1 MIIYGS
7 RAVHLA
13 SAQPTSVAC
22 PSCGTQGSLVI
33 STFRRHAHIF
43 WIPLFPIG
51 KTGVSQCQHCKQVMK
66 VKEMPNNIRKEYE
79 YIKDEKRGP
88 LWQFAGLGLIAVLV
102 TWGSIATSQHKE
114 LVVQYLAAP
123 VAGDVYEYKAEVGHY
138 STFKIVGVTQDSV
151 YVSPNEY
158 ETNKVTGVDDID
170 KEENYSD
177 EIYGMARKDID
188 EMYQQGEIYDI
199 HRR

>member
-13 SAQPTSVAC
+13 SAQPTSITC

-79 YIKDEKRGP
+79 YVKDEKRGP
-88 LWQFAGLGLIAVLV
+88 LCSHGRKNKFSDHFFYVLNMRSGFPPHRTTIIAIVRFRTSVAKRLLAVL
-102 TWGSIATSQHKE
+102 
-114 LVVQYLAAP
+114 YPNPLA
-123 VAGDVYEYKAEVGHY
+123 
-138 STFKIVGVTQDSV
+138 FL
-151 YVSPNEY
+151 
-158 ETNKVTGVDDID
+158 
-170 KEENYSD
+170 
-177 EIYGMARKDID
+177 
-188 EMYQQGEIYDI
+188 
-199 HRR
+199 

>member
-7 RAVHLA
+7 KAVHLV
-13 SAQPTSVAC
+13 SAQPTSITC
-22 PSCGTQGSLVI
+22 PSCGTPGSLII

-88 LWQFAGLGLIAVLV
+88 LWQFAGLGLIVVLV
-102 TWGSIATSQHKE
+102 TWGGITTSQHKE
-114 LVVQYLAAP
+114 LVVQYLADP
-123 VAGDVYEYKAEVGHY
+123 LTGDVYEYKVEAGHY
-138 STFKIVGVTQDSV
+138 STFKILGVTPDSV

-158 ETNKVTGVDDID
+158 ETNKMTGVDDIN
-170 KEENYSD
+170 KAENYSD
-177 EIYGMARKDID
+177 EVYGMARTDID
-188 EMYQQGEIYDI
+188 EMYQQG
-199 HRR
+199 